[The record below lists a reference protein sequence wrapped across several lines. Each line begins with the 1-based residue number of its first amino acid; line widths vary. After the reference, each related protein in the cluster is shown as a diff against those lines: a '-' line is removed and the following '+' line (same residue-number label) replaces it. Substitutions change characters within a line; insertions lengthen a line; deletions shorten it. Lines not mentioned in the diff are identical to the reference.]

1 MSVFYSFFCGK
12 NLNRYIVPNCCF
24 SFREKYLQMQNYK
37 NWYILLIFRDLLHY
51 DAKFLCQMFDVSIGM
66 LCKFCMLIVLID

>member
-1 MSVFYSFFCGK
+1 MELFSIRIQRTFQLVSTVFTDAKLQKIGIYSLF
-12 NLNRYIVPNCCF
+12 
-24 SFREKYLQMQNYK
+24 
-37 NWYILLIFRDLLHY
+37 FRDLLHY